1 MARGMWSIIGWWA
14 GPGSYL
20 NRAQLTAQRRDAC
33 AVLIW
38 QFAHYQR
45 SVRLGPLRPRSARRG
60 KGQLQHIVLFIA
72 GILVSPSDVD
82 TSNVN
87 RRRSEQNEINPTN

>member
-45 SVRLGPLRPRSARRG
+45 SVRLGPLRPRSALRG

-72 GILVSPSDVD
+72 GILFSPSDCD
-82 TSNVN
+82 ASNVN
-87 RRRSEQNEINPTN
+87 RRRSEQNELNPTN